1 MNCISVTCNTIRL
14 IMLETKELTFS
25 YNKHTQFS
33 FPELRC
39 NSSETLL
46 ITGNS
51 GKGKTTLLH
60 LLAGLLRPENG
71 KIAVDETDIAQL
83 SEKKLDQF
91 RGKNIGLILQQSHF
105 IASLSVLENVV
116 LASWLATGKEAVQ
129 KAEKLL
135 DELDLVNQKHK
146 FPSQLSIGQQQ
157 RVSIA
162 RALINEPK
170 LLLADEPT
178 SSLDDENA
186 MVVANLLQKLSKEY
200 KAALVIV
207 THDKRLKD
215 KFPNQLNLN

>member
-1 MNCISVTCNTIRL
+1 MLQTKNVT
-14 IMLETKELTFS
+14 FF
-25 YNKHTQFS
+25 YNKETQFT
-33 FPELRC
+33 FPELKC
-39 NSSETLL
+39 DASDTLL

-60 LLAGLLRPENG
+60 LLAGLLRPKNGEISIENTN
-71 KIAVDETDIAQL
+71 ISSL

-105 IASLSVLENVV
+105 IASMTVLENVV
-116 LASWLATGKEAVQ
+116 LASWLATGKKAIQ

-135 DELDLVNQKHK
+135 AELDLENQKHK
-146 FPSQLSIGQQQ
+146 LPSQLSIGQQQ

-186 MVVANLLQKLSKEY
+186 FKVADLLEKLSKEY
-200 KAALVIV
+200 NAALVIV
-207 THDKRLKD
+207 THDSRLKN
-215 KFPNQLNLN
+215 KFSNQINLN

>member
-1 MNCISVTCNTIRL
+1 MSNLRHNFLTMLQTKNVT
-14 IMLETKELTFS
+14 FF
-25 YNKHTQFS
+25 YNKETQFT
-33 FPELRC
+33 FPELKC
-39 NSSETLL
+39 DASDTLL

-60 LLAGLLRPENG
+60 LLAGLLRPKNGEISIENTN
-71 KIAVDETDIAQL
+71 ISSL
-83 SEKKLDQF
+83 SEKQLDQF

-105 IASLSVLENVV
+105 IASMSVLENVV
-116 LASWLATGKEAVQ
+116 LSSWLATGKKAIQ

-135 DELDLVNQKHK
+135 AELDLENQKHK
-146 FPSQLSIGQQQ
+146 LPSQLSIGQQQ

-186 MVVANLLQKLSKEY
+186 FKVAELLEKLSKEY
-200 KAALVIV
+200 NAALVIV
-207 THDKRLKD
+207 THDSRLKN
-215 KFPNQLNLN
+215 KFSNQINLN

>member
-1 MNCISVTCNTIRL
+1 MLQTKNVT
-14 IMLETKELTFS
+14 FF
-25 YNKHTQFS
+25 YNKETQFT
-33 FPELRC
+33 FPELKC
-39 NSSETLL
+39 NASDVLL

-60 LLAGLLRPENG
+60 LLAGLLRPKNGEISIENTN
-71 KIAVDETDIAQL
+71 ISSL

-105 IASLSVLENVV
+105 IASMSVLENVV
-116 LASWLATGKEAVQ
+116 LASWLATGKKAIL

-135 DELDLVNQKHK
+135 AELDLENQKHK
-146 FPSQLSIGQQQ
+146 LPSQLSIGQQQ

-186 MVVANLLQKLSKEY
+186 FKVADLLEKLSKEY

-207 THDKRLKD
+207 THDSRLKN
-215 KFPNQLNLN
+215 KFTNQINLN